1 MTGPAPRHLHRLFA
15 PSWAF
20 GRVPSRPSVVARHPV
35 TAFLVLVFAITVPLE
50 FVPMPD
56 AAHGPAENVLGAA
69 LPAVVVTGLASGRDG
84 VRDLVRRTLR
94 WRVPLRWYAVA
105 LLGLPLV
112 QLVLAPALYGSPPL
126 RTLAENWPRVVTA
139 YLPLLAFM
147 VLLNNVAEEAGWT
160 GFLFARLQDRRGA
173 LRAAFLT
180 SVPFVAW
187 HLVSFVHDTGSVI
200 AGLAVMGY
208 FLLPLVASRVVVA
221 WLYNASGASVL
232 IPGLFHAT
240 FNATGNPHGLG
251 DAVLGL
257 PSGEVQFVL
266 GAVVIIVAV
275 AVALA
280 TRGRLGR
287 PRTSGSDV

>member
-1 MTGPAPRHLHRLFA
+1 MAEPGPP
-15 PSWAF
+15 PSAV
-20 GRVPSRPSVVARHPV
+20 GRVTSRPSVVARHPV

-69 LPAVVVTGLASGRDG
+69 VPAVVVTALVSGRDG

-112 QLVLAPALYGSPPL
+112 LLALAPALYGPAPL
-126 RTLAENWPRVVTA
+126 RTLAESWPRVVTA
-139 YLPLLAFM
+139 YLPTLAVM

-160 GFLFARLQDRRGA
+160 GFLFARLQDRQGA
-173 LRAAFLT
+173 LRGAFLT
-180 SVPFVAW
+180 SLPFVLW
-187 HLVSFVHDTGSVI
+187 HAMSFVHDTGSLI
-200 AGLAVMGY
+200 DGLAVTGY
-208 FLLPLVASRVVVA
+208 FFLPLLASRIVVA

-257 PSGEVQFVL
+257 PYGEVQFVL
-266 GAVVIIVAV
+266 GVVVIIVAV
-275 AVALA
+275 VVALA
-280 TRGRLGR
+280 TRGRLGAAAI
-287 PRTSGSDV
+287 SHQGSAPP

>member
-1 MTGPAPRHLHRLFA
+1 
-15 PSWAF
+15 
-20 GRVPSRPSVVARHPV
+20 VVARHPV

-56 AAHGPAENVLGAA
+56 AAHGPAENILGAA
-69 LPAVVVTGLASGRDG
+69 VPAVVVTASVSGRDG

-112 QLVLAPALYGSPPL
+112 LLALAPALYGTAPL

-139 YLPLLAFM
+139 YLPVLAVM
-147 VLLNNVAEEAGWT
+147 VLNNVAEEAGWT

-173 LRAAFLT
+173 LRGALLT
-180 SVPFVAW
+180 SLPFVLW
-187 HLVSFVHDTGSVI
+187 HAVSFVHDTGSLI
-200 AGLAVMGY
+200 DGLAVTGY
-208 FLLPLVASRVVVA
+208 FFLPLLASRVVVA

-257 PSGEVQFVL
+257 PYGEVQFVL

-280 TRGRLGR
+280 THGRLGAAAIR
-287 PRTSGSDV
+287 HQGSAPP

>member
-1 MTGPAPRHLHRLFA
+1 MTGPAPHQRRRLLA
-15 PSWAF
+15 GPGPA
-20 GRVPSRPSVVARHPV
+20 PSVVARHPV

-69 LPAVVVTGLASGRDG
+69 VPAVVVTALASGRDG

-187 HLVSFVHDTGSVI
+187 HLVSFVHDTGSVT

-240 FNATGNPHGLG
+240 FNATGNPQGLG

-257 PSGEVQFVL
+257 PVGEVQFVL